1 MKERSWV
8 KKTQLIL
15 TSMKKKILIL
25 GASSDIGI
33 ATTMKFLKNDWHV
46 VAHCNQNSSKLLKL
60 KKKFTL
66 NLEILKIDLNEI
78 SKLPK
83 ILNKNKKKLNK
94 VVSFVSLVGLLKKSN
109 YQKINYKLF
118 LSHVNVNFFSN
129 LIFINFLIK
138 NMIKNKWGRILLSS
152 SIGTKFGGG
161 KDSYYY
167 SLSKHMNE
175 FVPSIFKKTY
185 ANYILYNVLQIG
197 VTDTKIHTN
206 LPKKNLNL
214 RKKLIPIK
222 RIAKTK
228 EVAEKIFFMASDK
241 NTLIHSQIINISGG
255 E

>member
-1 MKERSWV
+1 
-8 KKTQLIL
+8 
-15 TSMKKKILIL
+15 MKKKILIL

-33 ATTMKFLKNDWHV
+33 ATTIKFLKNDWHV
-46 VAHCNQNSSKLLKL
+46 IAHCNLNYSKLLKL
-60 KKKFTL
+60 KKKYA
-66 NLEILKIDLNEI
+66 NDLEILKIDLKEI
-78 SKLPK
+78 NKLPK
-83 ILNKNKKKLNK
+83 ILNKNKNKLQK
-94 VVSFVSLVGLLKKSN
+94 VVSFVSLVGLLKASD
-109 YQKINYKLF
+109 YQSINYKLF
-118 LSHVNVNFFSN
+118 LNHINVNFFSN
-129 LIFINFLIK
+129 LIFINFLMK

-152 SIGTKFGGG
+152 SIGTKFGGS

-197 VTDTKIHTN
+197 VTDTKIHSN

-222 RIAKTK
+222 KIAKTN
-228 EVAEKIFFMASDK
+228 EVAEKIYFIASEK